1 MLVDRLPAS
10 DGQNVRPNRA
20 PSAPGALRS
29 EIELISQEVRRI
41 CEDLSPS
48 ALENVGLSAALQ
60 FALAHAVEHAAPDC
74 KFEYEF
80 VCDDGLDE
88 KLNLPASVQI
98 QIYRVAQEALS
109 NICRHANAKHVKM
122 SIAVTESGVFDLQIE
137 DDGRG
142 FDRSGTRK
150 KPGRGVANI
159 RARASMI
166 DAEVD
171 WAKRE
176 GGGTVFSLHRTN
188 APAKVR
194 PV

>member
-1 MLVDRLPAS
+1 LA
-10 DGQNVRPNRA
+10 
-20 PSAPGALRS
+20 
-29 EIELISQEVRRI
+29 
-41 CEDLSPS
+41 
-48 ALENVGLSAALQ
+48 AALQ

-80 VCDDGLDE
+80 LCDDGLDE

-122 SIAVTESGVFDLQIE
+122 SVAANDPGVFSLQIE

-142 FDRSGTRK
+142 FDRSEAKK

-166 DAEVD
+166 DASVD
-171 WAKRE
+171 WAKGN
-176 GGGTVFSLHRTN
+176 GGGTVFVLQKKRSGS
-188 APAKVR
+188 K
-194 PV
+194 